1 MLLESLKSDG
11 VQISKKY
18 KNFIKF
24 DQTNIPADIQLLINN
39 KEIAIVL
46 LKIVEIIGKDEL
58 KELDA
63 DSLYFIISI
72 LNQLD
77 VDPIRNNILL
87 KVLPLKV

>member
-1 MLLESLKSDG
+1 MS
-11 VQISKKY
+11 
-18 KNFIKF
+18 FAIKE
-24 DQTNIPADIQLLINN
+24 NN
-39 KEIAIVL
+39 RVIYYVIC

-72 LNQLD
+72 LNHLD

-87 KVLPLKV
+87 KVLPNA